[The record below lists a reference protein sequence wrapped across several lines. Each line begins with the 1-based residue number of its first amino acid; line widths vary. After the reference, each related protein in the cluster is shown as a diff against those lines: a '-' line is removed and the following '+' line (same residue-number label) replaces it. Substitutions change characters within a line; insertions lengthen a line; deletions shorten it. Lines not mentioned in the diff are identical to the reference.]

1 MRSLSRYFMFGFFAS
16 LFYFILS
23 FYIAVN
29 LLRLSTTIL
38 DLFSLLA
45 FINCR
50 NDVVCFII
58 FRKLLFFDN
67 FRKIQRFI
75 LKRRII
81 FLVIDYFHKRYI
93 FGKYFKFIN
102 CQLEC
107 GSIIRTL
114 NDKGMTLIR
123 LWFRYET
130 SYHVRN
136 TQLTVCM
143 TTHGKNTWQVVLFI
157 LLIAKRTK
165 DLVFEPNHISSQ
177 FAIL

>member
-1 MRSLSRYFMFGFFAS
+1 MFGFFAS
-16 LFYFILS
+16 MIYLMLS
-23 FYIAVN
+23 FFIAVN
-29 LLRLSTTIL
+29 LLWLSTTIL

-50 NDVVCFII
+50 DDVVCFII

-75 LKRRII
+75 LKRRIV

-93 FGKYFKFIN
+93 FRKYFQFIN
-102 CQLEC
+102 CQLKC
-107 GSIIRTL
+107 GSIIRTW
-114 NDKGMTLIR
+114 NDKGMTLIS
-123 LWFRYET
+123 LWFRNET

-136 TQLTVCM
+136 TQFTVCM
-143 TTHGKNTWQVVLFI
+143 TTHGKNTRQVVLFV

-165 DLVFEPNHISSQ
+165 DLVFESNHILSQ